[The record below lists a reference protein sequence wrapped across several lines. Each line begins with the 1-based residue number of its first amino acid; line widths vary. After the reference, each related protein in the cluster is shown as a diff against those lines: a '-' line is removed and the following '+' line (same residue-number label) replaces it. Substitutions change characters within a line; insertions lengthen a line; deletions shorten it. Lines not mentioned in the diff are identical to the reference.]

1 MPKDKY
7 MMLQNHNITIIRLLL
22 LFLKIS
28 YFVLQFVVQNSLN
41 VQFISY
47 DFFLNYYESSVFN
60 SYPSLFIV

>member
-22 LFLKIS
+22 LLLKIS

-60 SYPSLFIV
+60 SHPSLFIV

>member
-7 MMLQNHNITIIRLLL
+7 IMLQNHNITIIRLLL

-47 DFFLNYYESSVFN
+47 DFF
-60 SYPSLFIV
+60 